1 MRPSSKVE
9 NAIFFWLKLIPNC
22 LLHKGFSTK
31 SWKPAA
37 RALKTEEAEQKEMS
51 NLSLDEVE
59 AKIIDYFDIYYNPD
73 KNDIDVDL
81 LAMAVKR

>member
-1 MRPSSKVE
+1 
-9 NAIFFWLKLIPNC
+9 
-22 LLHKGFSTK
+22 
-31 SWKPAA
+31 
-37 RALKTEEAEQKEMS
+37 MS

-81 LAMAVKR
+81 LAMAVKRKLGLRIGHNKTYRLKKQIMFDHPNLFEEAPPDNVNTVK